1 MSEDLNPQFEQ
12 MADESMVRNLAA
24 QAVDIWPQERELF
37 LRAGLPARGRILDA
51 GCGTGEISSRLA
63 GLYPATTVDG
73 VDIIESHLGLARR
86 KYADMADR
94 LRFARG
100 DVYGLDFTDETF
112 DLTVCRHVL
121 QAIPHAPRVIHI
133 GRHALAIMADL
144 GFADLTLDY
153 VVVDPLRVPRE
164 TFAQIWE
171 AWRDGYT
178 DAVAEHTRFSRQE
191 VLDLWNDMIACIRNP
206 RGYAVW
212 QVPVV
217 RARKP

>member
-1 MSEDLNPQFEQ
+1 
-12 MADESMVRNLAA
+12 
-24 QAVDIWPQERELF
+24 
-37 LRAGLPARGRILDA
+37 
-51 GCGTGEISSRLA
+51 
-63 GLYPATTVDG
+63 
-73 VDIIESHLGLARR
+73 
-86 KYADMADR
+86 
-94 LRFARG
+94 
-100 DVYGLDFTDETF
+100 
-112 DLTVCRHVL
+112 
-121 QAIPHAPRVIHI
+121 
-133 GRHALAIMADL
+133 MADL

-178 DAVAEHTRFSRQE
+178 DAVAGNTRFSRQE